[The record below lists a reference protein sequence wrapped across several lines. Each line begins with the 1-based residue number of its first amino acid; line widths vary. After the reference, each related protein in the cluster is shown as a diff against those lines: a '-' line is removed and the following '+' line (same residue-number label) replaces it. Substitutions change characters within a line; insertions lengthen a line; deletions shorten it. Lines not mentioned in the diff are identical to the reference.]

1 MVMSRKLDSR
11 DWTGDYPN
19 EAHYPLASPEGR
31 RRHVRFMVAALGLA
45 LIGIAAVLVWQGL
58 A

>member
-1 MVMSRKLDSR
+1 MPGKLDSR

-19 EAHYPLASPEGR
+19 EAHYPLASPAER
-31 RRHVRFMVAALGLA
+31 RRHVRFMIAALGLA
-45 LIGIAAVLVWQGL
+45 LIGIAAVIIWQVP